1 MKHYIYKTTNLI
13 NGKIYIGKRSHDN
26 PEKDKYLGSGNVLKQ
41 AISKYGKQNF
51 KKEILEIFLTEEQA
65 YQKQSQLV
73 TMQFI
78 QRNDTYNICPGGR
91 GGRKGMVVVKTQSD
105 KIIVIPNNNE
115 NYLNGTWVSIHKG
128 KVIVKDK
135 EGKCFSVDVND
146 PRYIN
151 GQLKG
156 CNQGKFVAIDNEGKY
171 IYKFKKAIRD
181 LNLIKSEQKTKAKL
195 QLKTKKETLIKQI
208 NLIQDTYQD
217 SQLEFKR
224 DLLSFAM

>member
-13 NGKIYIGKRSHDN
+13 NGKIYIGKRSHEN

-51 KKEILEIFLTEEQA
+51 KKEILAIFLTEEQA

-128 KVIVKDK
+128 KVVVRNN
-135 EGKCFSVDVND
+135 EGKCFSVDIND
-146 PRYIN
+146 PRYTS

-156 CNQGKFVAIDNEGKY
+156 CNQGKFVGIDNEGKY
-171 IYKFKKAIRD
+171 IQIQNLKESVASFERDYLLHYLSLNNWKISQTAKSIGLERTTLYKK
-181 LNLIKSEQKTKAKL
+181 IK
-195 QLKTKKETLIKQI
+195 TLGI
-208 NLIQDTYQD
+208 NHFNMED
-217 SQLEFKR
+217 
-224 DLLSFAM
+224 